1 MAPASEQVAAHFAI
15 GVAMD
20 RWSMSPTAPRP
31 WRLRLVRPASIT
43 SGTLHT
49 PASKSPMSPFAN
61 PGPAVTAATPVS
73 PVASAQPSA
82 ASTAAPS
89 CRVSMILMS
98 SSRLASRNGRMW
110 PPGRAK
116 TVETPRARS
125 VRAINAP
132 PSLRPSAS
140 VRDRSAATSGMASQS
155 IDRARQGARCRSAD
169 RMNALQ
175 DEPAP
180 DVEVATP
187 DMPGGLGTRALRNT
201 VLILVVRV
209 ISRIIALV
217 AVIIIGNY
225 LDPTRFGEMQTAVTY
240 VGLVG
245 TVTDLGFSALYVR
258 EGARHTDQIS
268 RYWNN
273 VASLKVIGAAVGL
286 PLIFAALDFAGLRS
300 LLWPAF
306 AILVLS
312 GYQLLLR
319 NTLYAMQR
327 LTFEIIEI
335 VPETLVVFAL
345 VVIGVH
351 IHADTGFFLWAY
363 ALSYAF
369 ACIYFATV
377 LMVMGVLRPGLQL
390 EPGLLFSWVRVAV
403 PLGITFIIT
412 TVYFKVDV
420 PILQRFRPYSEVGYY
435 TFAYKPFESLLFIPF
450 ALRSVVFP
458 VLSVYHR
465 RSPDRVLPLS
475 EKFFKAL
482 VILGWPI
489 TVGVFLLAPQFNSL
503 FDTSGLYPGAE
514 PALQILALAVV
525 FMFADNTFAATLNAI
540 DKQNVFAFVAM
551 VGLVINVG
559 VNLIVIPRYGY
570 LGASWAVVV
579 TEAALVVVGWIVLRA
594 QLGTIRVVSA
604 SWKAI
609 VAGLVM
615 GVFVYVANPHQSRT
629 LLFVVVIASALIYT
643 AVLLALRI

>member
-1 MAPASEQVAAHFAI
+1 
-15 GVAMD
+15 
-20 RWSMSPTAPRP
+20 MS
-31 WRLRLVRPASIT
+31 
-43 SGTLHT
+43 
-49 PASKSPMSPFAN
+49 
-61 PGPAVTAATPVS
+61 
-73 PVASAQPSA
+73 
-82 ASTAAPS
+82 
-89 CRVSMILMS
+89 
-98 SSRLASRNGRMW
+98 
-110 PPGRAK
+110 
-116 TVETPRARS
+116 
-125 VRAINAP
+125 
-132 PSLRPSAS
+132 
-140 VRDRSAATSGMASQS
+140 
-155 IDRARQGARCRSAD
+155 
-169 RMNALQ
+169 ALQ

-180 DVEVATP
+180 EVGAETP
-187 DMPGGLGTRALRNT
+187 ETPGGLGMRALRNT
-201 VLILVVRV
+201 LLILVVRV
-209 ISRIIALV
+209 VSRIIALI

-225 LDPTRFGEMQTAVTY
+225 LDPTRFGEMQTAITY

-245 TVTDLGFSALYVR
+245 TLTDLGFSALYVR
-258 EGARHTDQIS
+258 EGARHTEELS

-273 VASLKVIGAAVGL
+273 VASLKVVGVAIGL
-286 PLIFAALDFAGLRS
+286 PLLFAALYVAGVRT
-300 LLWPAF
+300 LLWPCF

-327 LTFEIIEI
+327 LTFEILEI

-345 VVIGVH
+345 VLVGVH

-363 ALSYAF
+363 AISYAF
-369 ACIYFATV
+369 ACVYFGTV
-377 LMVMGVLRPGLQL
+377 LIAMGVLKPGLRL
-390 EPGLLFSWVRVAV
+390 EPGLLLSWVRVAI

-465 RSPDRVLPLS
+465 RSPDRVLPLA

-482 VILGWPI
+482 VVLGWPI
-489 TVGVFLLAPQFNSL
+489 TVGVFLLAPQFNTL
-503 FDTSGLYPGAE
+503 LELYPGSE
-514 PALQILALAVV
+514 PALQILALAIV

-540 DKQNVFAFVAM
+540 DKQNVFALVAM

-559 VNLIVIPRYGY
+559 VNLIVIPHYGY

-594 QLGTIRVVSA
+594 QLGTIRVIGT

-615 GVFVYVANPHQSRT
+615 GVFIYVANPHQSRV
-629 LLFVVVIASALIYT
+629 LLFVVVIASALIYC
-643 AVLLALRI
+643 AALLVLRVADREEMSLIRNAIRIRR

>member
-1 MAPASEQVAAHFAI
+1 M
-15 GVAMD
+15 G
-20 RWSMSPTAPRP
+20 
-31 WRLRLVRPASIT
+31 
-43 SGTLHT
+43 
-49 PASKSPMSPFAN
+49 
-61 PGPAVTAATPVS
+61 
-73 PVASAQPSA
+73 
-82 ASTAAPS
+82 
-89 CRVSMILMS
+89 
-98 SSRLASRNGRMW
+98 
-110 PPGRAK
+110 
-116 TVETPRARS
+116 
-125 VRAINAP
+125 
-132 PSLRPSAS
+132 
-140 VRDRSAATSGMASQS
+140 
-155 IDRARQGARCRSAD
+155 
-169 RMNALQ
+169 ALQ
-175 DEPAP
+175 DEAPAP
-180 DVEVATP
+180 GAATP
-187 DMPGGLGTRALRNT
+187 DMPGGLGMRALRNT
-201 VLILVVRV
+201 ILILVVRV

-225 LDPTRFGEMQTAVTY
+225 LEPTRFGEMQTAITY

-245 TVTDLGFSALYVR
+245 TLTDLGFSALYVR
-258 EGARHTDQIS
+258 EGARHTNELA

-273 VASLKVIGAAVGL
+273 VASLKVIGAVVGL
-286 PLIFAALDFAGLRS
+286 PLLFAALYIAGVRS
-300 LLWPAF
+300 LLWPCF

-319 NTLYAMQR
+319 DTLYAMQR

-345 VVIGVH
+345 VLVGVH
-351 IHADTGFFLWAY
+351 VNADTGFFLWAY
-363 ALSYAF
+363 AISYAF
-369 ACIYFATV
+369 ACVYFGTV
-377 LMVMGVLRPGLQL
+377 LIVMGVLRPGLQL
-390 EPGLLFSWVRVAV
+390 EPGLLFAWVRVAV

-465 RSPDRVLPLS
+465 RSPERVLPLA

-503 FDTSGLYPGAE
+503 LNLYAGSE
-514 PALQILALAVV
+514 PALQILALAIV

-579 TEAALVVVGWIVLRA
+579 TEAALVVVGWFVLRA
-594 QLGTIRVVSA
+594 QLGAIRAVST

-609 VAGLVM
+609 VAGVVM
-615 GVFVYVANPHQSRT
+615 GVFIYVANPHQSRV
-629 LLFVVVIASALIYT
+629 LLFVVVVASALIYGV
-643 AVLLALRI
+643 VLLVLRVADAEERSLIRNALRIRR

>member
-1 MAPASEQVAAHFAI
+1 
-15 GVAMD
+15 
-20 RWSMSPTAPRP
+20 MS
-31 WRLRLVRPASIT
+31 
-43 SGTLHT
+43 
-49 PASKSPMSPFAN
+49 
-61 PGPAVTAATPVS
+61 
-73 PVASAQPSA
+73 
-82 ASTAAPS
+82 
-89 CRVSMILMS
+89 
-98 SSRLASRNGRMW
+98 
-110 PPGRAK
+110 
-116 TVETPRARS
+116 
-125 VRAINAP
+125 
-132 PSLRPSAS
+132 
-140 VRDRSAATSGMASQS
+140 
-155 IDRARQGARCRSAD
+155 
-169 RMNALQ
+169 ALQ
-175 DEPAP
+175 DEPPAP
-180 DVEVATP
+180 GAATP
-187 DMPGGLGTRALRNT
+187 DMPGGLGMRALRNT
-201 VLILVVRV
+201 ILILVVRV
-209 ISRIIALV
+209 ISRIVALI
-217 AVIIIGNY
+217 AVIIVGNY
-225 LDPTRFGEMQTAVTY
+225 LDPTRFGEMQTAITY

-245 TVTDLGFSALYVR
+245 TLTDLGFSALYVR
-258 EGARHTDQIS
+258 EGARHTDQLS

-273 VASLKVIGAAVGL
+273 VASLKLLGAAIGL
-286 PLIFAALDFAGLRS
+286 PLLFGALYFAGVRS
-300 LLWPAF
+300 LLWPCF

-319 NTLYAMQR
+319 NSLYALQR

-345 VVIGVH
+345 VLVGVH
-351 IHADTGFFLWAY
+351 IGADTGFFLWAY
-363 ALSYAF
+363 AISYGF
-369 ACIYFATV
+369 ACLYFATV
-377 LMVMGVLRPGLQL
+377 LIAMGVLRPGVRL
-390 EPGLLFSWVRVAV
+390 EPGLLLSWVRVAI

-465 RSPDRVLPLS
+465 RSPDRVLPLA

-489 TVGVFLLAPQFNSL
+489 TVGVFLLAPQFNTL
-503 FDTSGLYPGAE
+503 LQLYPGSE
-514 PALQILALAVV
+514 PALQILALAIV

-594 QLGTIRVVSA
+594 QLGTIKLVA
-604 SWKAI
+604 TSWKAI

-615 GVFVYVANPHQSRT
+615 GGFIYVANPHQSRV
-629 LLFVVVIASALIYT
+629 LLFVVVIASALIYG
-643 AVLLALRI
+643 AALLALRVADREEMSLIRNALRIGR

>member
-1 MAPASEQVAAHFAI
+1 
-15 GVAMD
+15 
-20 RWSMSPTAPRP
+20 MS
-31 WRLRLVRPASIT
+31 
-43 SGTLHT
+43 
-49 PASKSPMSPFAN
+49 
-61 PGPAVTAATPVS
+61 
-73 PVASAQPSA
+73 
-82 ASTAAPS
+82 
-89 CRVSMILMS
+89 
-98 SSRLASRNGRMW
+98 
-110 PPGRAK
+110 
-116 TVETPRARS
+116 
-125 VRAINAP
+125 
-132 PSLRPSAS
+132 
-140 VRDRSAATSGMASQS
+140 
-155 IDRARQGARCRSAD
+155 
-169 RMNALQ
+169 ALQ
-175 DEPAP
+175 DEPPAP
-180 DVEVATP
+180 GASTP
-187 DMPGGLGTRALRNT
+187 DMPGGLGMRALRNT
-201 VLILVVRV
+201 ILILVVRV
-209 ISRIIALV
+209 ISRIIALL

-258 EGARHTDQIS
+258 EGARHTDQIA

-273 VASLKVIGAAVGL
+273 VASLKVVGAVVGL
-286 PLIFAALDFAGLRS
+286 PLIFAALYIAGVRS

-369 ACIYFATV
+369 ACIYFGTV

-390 EPGLLFSWVRVAV
+390 EPGLLLSWVRVAV

-450 ALRSVVFP
+450 ALRSVIFP

-465 RSPDRVLPLS
+465 RSPERVLPLA

-503 FDTSGLYPGAE
+503 LHLYAGSE
-514 PALQILALAVV
+514 PALQILSLAIV

-540 DKQNVFAFVAM
+540 DKQNVFALVAM

-559 VNLIVIPRYGY
+559 VNLVVIPRYGY

-579 TEAALVVVGWIVLRA
+579 TEAALVVVGWFVLRA
-594 QLGTIRVVSA
+594 QLGTIPLLRT
-604 SWKAI
+604 SWKSIA
-609 VAGLVM
+609 AGVVM
-615 GVFVYVANPHQSRT
+615 GAFIYVANPHQNRV
-629 LLFVVVIASALIYT
+629 LLFVVVVASAFIYGAALLVLRVADREEMDLIRN
-643 AVLLALRI
+643 ALRLRR

>member
-1 MAPASEQVAAHFAI
+1 
-15 GVAMD
+15 
-20 RWSMSPTAPRP
+20 MS
-31 WRLRLVRPASIT
+31 
-43 SGTLHT
+43 
-49 PASKSPMSPFAN
+49 
-61 PGPAVTAATPVS
+61 
-73 PVASAQPSA
+73 
-82 ASTAAPS
+82 
-89 CRVSMILMS
+89 
-98 SSRLASRNGRMW
+98 
-110 PPGRAK
+110 
-116 TVETPRARS
+116 
-125 VRAINAP
+125 
-132 PSLRPSAS
+132 
-140 VRDRSAATSGMASQS
+140 
-155 IDRARQGARCRSAD
+155 
-169 RMNALQ
+169 ALQ
-175 DEPAP
+175 DEAAPA
-180 DVEVATP
+180 AGATTP
-187 DMPGGLGTRALRNT
+187 DLPGGLGMRALRNT
-201 VLILVVRV
+201 ILILIVRV

-217 AVIIIGNY
+217 AVIIIGNF
-225 LDPTRFGEMQTAVTY
+225 LEPTRFGEMQTAVTY

-245 TVTDLGFSALYVR
+245 TLTDLGFSALYVR
-258 EGARHTDQIS
+258 EGARHTNELA

-273 VASLKVIGAAVGL
+273 VASLKVVGAAVGL
-286 PLIFAALDFAGLRS
+286 PLIFAALYIAGVRS
-300 LLWPAF
+300 LLWPCF

-319 NTLYAMQR
+319 NTLYALQQ

-335 VPETLVVFAL
+335 IPETLIVFAL
-345 VVIGVH
+345 VLVGVH
-351 IHADTGFFLWAY
+351 IQADTGFFLWAY
-363 ALSYAF
+363 AISYAL
-369 ACIYFATV
+369 ACVYFATV
-377 LMVMGVLRPGLQL
+377 LLVMGVLRPGLQF
-390 EPGLLFSWVRVAV
+390 EPGLLLSWVRVAI

-458 VLSVYHR
+458 VLSLYHR
-465 RSPDRVLPLS
+465 RSPERVLPLA

-489 TVGVFLLAPQFNSL
+489 TVGVFLLAPQFNNL
-503 FDTSGLYPGAE
+503 LNLYSGSE
-514 PALQILALAVV
+514 PALQILSLAIV

-594 QLGTIRVVSA
+594 KLGAIRAVST

-615 GVFVYVANPHQSRT
+615 GVFIYIANPHQSKV
-629 LLFVVVIASALIYT
+629 LLGVVVLASAVIYA
-643 AVLLALRI
+643 AVLLALRVADNEEMRVIRNALRIRR

>member
-1 MAPASEQVAAHFAI
+1 
-15 GVAMD
+15 
-20 RWSMSPTAPRP
+20 MS
-31 WRLRLVRPASIT
+31 
-43 SGTLHT
+43 
-49 PASKSPMSPFAN
+49 
-61 PGPAVTAATPVS
+61 
-73 PVASAQPSA
+73 
-82 ASTAAPS
+82 
-89 CRVSMILMS
+89 
-98 SSRLASRNGRMW
+98 
-110 PPGRAK
+110 
-116 TVETPRARS
+116 
-125 VRAINAP
+125 
-132 PSLRPSAS
+132 
-140 VRDRSAATSGMASQS
+140 
-155 IDRARQGARCRSAD
+155 
-169 RMNALQ
+169 ALQ
-175 DEPAP
+175 DEPPAP
-180 DVEVATP
+180 GASTP
-187 DMPGGLGTRALRNT
+187 DMPGGLGMRALRNT
-201 VLILVVRV
+201 ILILVVRV
-209 ISRIIALV
+209 ISRIIALL

-225 LDPTRFGEMQTAVTY
+225 LDPSRFGEMQTAVTY

-258 EGARHTDQIS
+258 EGARHTDQIA

-273 VASLKVIGAAVGL
+273 VASLKVVGVVVGL
-286 PLIFAALDFAGLRS
+286 PLIFAALYIAGVRS
-300 LLWPAF
+300 LLWPSF

-369 ACIYFATV
+369 ACIYFGTV

-390 EPGLLFSWVRVAV
+390 EPGLLLSWVRVAV

-450 ALRSVVFP
+450 ALRSVIFP

-465 RSPDRVLPLS
+465 RSPERVLPLA

-503 FDTSGLYPGAE
+503 LHLYAGSE
-514 PALQILALAVV
+514 PALQILALAIV

-559 VNLIVIPRYGY
+559 VNLVVIPRYGY

-579 TEAALVVVGWIVLRA
+579 TEAALVVVGWFVLRA
-594 QLGTIRVVSA
+594 QLGTIPLLRT
-604 SWKAI
+604 SWKSIA
-609 VAGLVM
+609 AGVVM
-615 GVFVYVANPHQSRT
+615 GAFIYVANPHQNRV
-629 LLFVVVIASALIYT
+629 LLFVVVVASAFIYGAALLVLRVADREEMDLIRN
-643 AVLLALRI
+643 ALRLRR

>member
-1 MAPASEQVAAHFAI
+1 
-15 GVAMD
+15 
-20 RWSMSPTAPRP
+20 MS
-31 WRLRLVRPASIT
+31 
-43 SGTLHT
+43 
-49 PASKSPMSPFAN
+49 
-61 PGPAVTAATPVS
+61 
-73 PVASAQPSA
+73 
-82 ASTAAPS
+82 
-89 CRVSMILMS
+89 
-98 SSRLASRNGRMW
+98 
-110 PPGRAK
+110 
-116 TVETPRARS
+116 
-125 VRAINAP
+125 
-132 PSLRPSAS
+132 
-140 VRDRSAATSGMASQS
+140 
-155 IDRARQGARCRSAD
+155 
-169 RMNALQ
+169 ALQ
-175 DEPAP
+175 DEASSPGAT
-180 DVEVATP
+180 TP
-187 DMPGGLGTRALRNT
+187 DMPGGLGMRALRNT
-201 VLILVVRV
+201 ILILVVRV
-209 ISRIIALV
+209 ISRIIALI

-258 EGARHTDQIS
+258 EGARHTDQLS

-273 VASLKVIGAAVGL
+273 VASLKVVGSAIGL
-286 PLIFAALDFAGLRS
+286 PLIFAAFYIAGVRS

-363 ALSYAF
+363 AISYAF
-369 ACIYFATV
+369 ACVYFGIV
-377 LMVMGVLRPGLQL
+377 LITMGVLRPGLQF

-465 RSPDRVLPLS
+465 RSPERVLPLA

-489 TVGVFLLAPQFNSL
+489 SVGVFLLAPQFNSL
-503 FDTSGLYPGAE
+503 LHLYPGSE
-514 PALQILALAVV
+514 PALQILALAIV

-559 VNLIVIPRYGY
+559 VNLVVIPRYGY

-579 TEAALVVVGWIVLRA
+579 TEAALVVVGWLVLRA
-594 QLGTIRVVSA
+594 QLGTIHLVRA
-604 SWKAI
+604 SWKAV
-609 VAGLVM
+609 VAGLLM
-615 GVFVYVANPHQSRT
+615 GLFIYVANPHQSRV
-629 LLFVVVIASALIYT
+629 LLFVIVVASALIYG
-643 AVLLALRI
+643 AVLLVLRVADREEISVIRNALRLRG

>member
-1 MAPASEQVAAHFAI
+1 
-15 GVAMD
+15 
-20 RWSMSPTAPRP
+20 
-31 WRLRLVRPASIT
+31 
-43 SGTLHT
+43 
-49 PASKSPMSPFAN
+49 
-61 PGPAVTAATPVS
+61 
-73 PVASAQPSA
+73 
-82 ASTAAPS
+82 
-89 CRVSMILMS
+89 
-98 SSRLASRNGRMW
+98 
-110 PPGRAK
+110 
-116 TVETPRARS
+116 
-125 VRAINAP
+125 
-132 PSLRPSAS
+132 
-140 VRDRSAATSGMASQS
+140 
-155 IDRARQGARCRSAD
+155 
-169 RMNALQ
+169 
-175 DEPAP
+175 
-180 DVEVATP
+180 
-187 DMPGGLGTRALRNT
+187 MPGGLGMRALRNT
-201 VLILVVRV
+201 ILILVARV

-258 EGARHTDQIS
+258 EGARHNDQLA

-273 VASLKVIGAAVGL
+273 VASLKLLGAAIGL
-286 PLIFAALDFAGLRS
+286 PLILAALYFAAVPS

-319 NTLYAMQR
+319 NTLYALQR

-363 ALSYAF
+363 AISYAV
-369 ACIYFATV
+369 ATVYFATV
-377 LMVMGVLRPGLQL
+377 LICMGVLRPGLRL
-390 EPGLLFSWVRVAV
+390 EPRLLLSWVRVAV

-420 PILQRFRPYSEVGYY
+420 PILQRFRPYAEVGYY

-482 VILGWPI
+482 VVLGWPI

-503 FDTSGLYPGAE
+503 LRLYPGSE
-514 PALQILALAVV
+514 PALQILALAIV

-559 VNLIVIPRYGY
+559 VNLVVIPRYGY

-579 TEAALVVVGWIVLRA
+579 TEAALVVVGWLVLRA
-594 QLGTIRVVSA
+594 QLGTIRLVST
-604 SWKAI
+604 SWKAL

-615 GVFVYVANPHQSRT
+615 GGFIYVANPHESRP
-629 LLFVVVIASALIYT
+629 LLFVVVVASALIYGV
-643 AVLLALRI
+643 ALLVLRVADNEEMSLIRNALRLRR

>member
-1 MAPASEQVAAHFAI
+1 
-15 GVAMD
+15 
-20 RWSMSPTAPRP
+20 
-31 WRLRLVRPASIT
+31 
-43 SGTLHT
+43 
-49 PASKSPMSPFAN
+49 
-61 PGPAVTAATPVS
+61 
-73 PVASAQPSA
+73 
-82 ASTAAPS
+82 
-89 CRVSMILMS
+89 
-98 SSRLASRNGRMW
+98 
-110 PPGRAK
+110 
-116 TVETPRARS
+116 
-125 VRAINAP
+125 
-132 PSLRPSAS
+132 
-140 VRDRSAATSGMASQS
+140 
-155 IDRARQGARCRSAD
+155 
-169 RMNALQ
+169 LQ
-175 DEPAP
+175 DEAPAP
-180 DVEVATP
+180 GAMTP
-187 DMPGGLGTRALRNT
+187 DMPGGLGMRALRNT
-201 VLILVVRV
+201 ILILVVRV
-209 ISRIIALV
+209 ISRIIALI

-225 LDPTRFGEMQTAVTY
+225 LDPTRFGEMQTAITY
-240 VGLVG
+240 VGLAG

-258 EGARHTDQIS
+258 EGARHTDQLS

-273 VASLKVIGAAVGL
+273 VASLKLLGAAIGL
-286 PLIFAALDFAGLRS
+286 PLLFAALDFAGLRS

-351 IHADTGFFLWAY
+351 INADTGFFLWAY
-363 ALSYAF
+363 AISYAF
-369 ACIYFATV
+369 ACVYFATV
-377 LMVMGVLRPGLQL
+377 LIAMGVLRPGVRF
-390 EPGLLFSWVRVAV
+390 EPGLLLSWVRVAI

-465 RSPDRVLPLS
+465 RSPERVLPLA

-489 TVGVFLLAPQFNSL
+489 SVGVFLLAPQFNSL
-503 FDTSGLYPGAE
+503 LHLYPGSE
-514 PALQILALAVV
+514 PALQILALAIV

-540 DKQNVFAFVAM
+540 DKQNVFALVAM

-559 VNLIVIPRYGY
+559 VNLVVIPRYGY
-570 LGASWAVVV
+570 LGASWAVVA
-579 TEAALVVVGWIVLRA
+579 TEAALVVVGWLVLRA
-594 QLGTIRVVSA
+594 QLGTIPLLRT
-604 SWKAI
+604 SWKAV

-615 GVFVYVANPHQSRT
+615 GVFIYVANPHQNRV
-629 LLFVVVIASALIYT
+629 LLFVIVVASAVIYG
-643 AVLLALRI
+643 AMLLVLRVADREEMSIIRSALRLGR

>member
-1 MAPASEQVAAHFAI
+1 
-15 GVAMD
+15 
-20 RWSMSPTAPRP
+20 
-31 WRLRLVRPASIT
+31 
-43 SGTLHT
+43 
-49 PASKSPMSPFAN
+49 
-61 PGPAVTAATPVS
+61 
-73 PVASAQPSA
+73 
-82 ASTAAPS
+82 
-89 CRVSMILMS
+89 
-98 SSRLASRNGRMW
+98 
-110 PPGRAK
+110 
-116 TVETPRARS
+116 
-125 VRAINAP
+125 
-132 PSLRPSAS
+132 
-140 VRDRSAATSGMASQS
+140 
-155 IDRARQGARCRSAD
+155 
-169 RMNALQ
+169 
-175 DEPAP
+175 
-180 DVEVATP
+180 
-187 DMPGGLGTRALRNT
+187 
-201 VLILVVRV
+201 
-209 ISRIIALV
+209 
-217 AVIIIGNY
+217 
-225 LDPTRFGEMQTAVTY
+225 MQTAVTY

-258 EGARHTDQIS
+258 EGARHTDQLS

-273 VASLKVIGAAVGL
+273 VASLKVVGTAIGL
-286 PLIFAALDFAGLRS
+286 PLIFAALYVAGVRS
-300 LLWPAF
+300 LLWPSF

-319 NTLYAMQR
+319 NTLYALQR

-363 ALSYAF
+363 AISYAF
-369 ACIYFATV
+369 ACVYFGTV
-377 LMVMGVLRPGLQL
+377 LIAMGVLRPGLEF
-390 EPGLLFSWVRVAV
+390 EPGLLLSWVRVAI

-465 RSPDRVLPLS
+465 RSPERVLPLA

-503 FDTSGLYPGAE
+503 LHLYPGSE
-514 PALQILALAVV
+514 PALQILALAIV

-540 DKQNVFAFVAM
+540 DKQNVFALVAM

-559 VNLIVIPRYGY
+559 VNLVVIPHYGY

-579 TEAALVVVGWIVLRA
+579 TEAALVVVGWLVLRA
-594 QLGTIRVVSA
+594 QLGTIPLVST
-604 SWKAI
+604 SWKAL

-615 GVFVYVANPHQSRT
+615 GAFIYIANPHQNRV
-629 LLFVVVIASALIYT
+629 LLFVVVVASALIYGV
-643 AVLLALRI
+643 VLLALRVADSEELSVIRNALRPGR

>member
-1 MAPASEQVAAHFAI
+1 M
-15 GVAMD
+15 GV
-20 RWSMSPTAPRP
+20 
-31 WRLRLVRPASIT
+31 
-43 SGTLHT
+43 
-49 PASKSPMSPFAN
+49 
-61 PGPAVTAATPVS
+61 
-73 PVASAQPSA
+73 
-82 ASTAAPS
+82 
-89 CRVSMILMS
+89 
-98 SSRLASRNGRMW
+98 
-110 PPGRAK
+110 
-116 TVETPRARS
+116 
-125 VRAINAP
+125 
-132 PSLRPSAS
+132 
-140 VRDRSAATSGMASQS
+140 
-155 IDRARQGARCRSAD
+155 
-169 RMNALQ
+169 LQ
-175 DEPAP
+175 DEPPAP
-180 DVEVATP
+180 GAVTP
-187 DMPGGLGTRALRNT
+187 DIPGGLGMRALRNT
-201 VLILVVRV
+201 VLILMVRV
-209 ISRIIALV
+209 ISRIVALI

-258 EGARHTDQIS
+258 EGARHTDQLS

-273 VASLKVIGAAVGL
+273 VASLKVVGVAIGL
-286 PLIFAALDFAGLRS
+286 PLIFAALDIAGVRS
-300 LLWPAF
+300 LLWPSF

-345 VVIGVH
+345 VVIGAH

-363 ALSYAF
+363 AISYAF
-369 ACIYFATV
+369 ACVYFGVVLIAT
-377 LMVMGVLRPGLQL
+377 GVLRPGLQF
-390 EPGLLFSWVRVAV
+390 EPGLLLQWVRVAI

-458 VLSVYHR
+458 VLSVFHR
-465 RSPDRVLPLS
+465 RSPERVLPLA

-503 FDTSGLYPGAE
+503 LHLYAGSE
-514 PALQILALAVV
+514 PALQILALAIV

-559 VNLIVIPRYGY
+559 VNLLVIPRYGY

-579 TEAALVVVGWIVLRA
+579 TEAALVVVGWLVLRA
-594 QLGTIRVVSA
+594 QLGTIPLVST
-604 SWKAI
+604 SWKAL

-615 GVFVYVANPHQSRT
+615 GVFVYIANPHQNRV
-629 LLFVVVIASALIYT
+629 LLFVVVVAAALIYG
-643 AVLLALRI
+643 AVLLALRVADREEISVIRSALRLGR

>member
-1 MAPASEQVAAHFAI
+1 
-15 GVAMD
+15 
-20 RWSMSPTAPRP
+20 MS
-31 WRLRLVRPASIT
+31 
-43 SGTLHT
+43 
-49 PASKSPMSPFAN
+49 
-61 PGPAVTAATPVS
+61 
-73 PVASAQPSA
+73 
-82 ASTAAPS
+82 
-89 CRVSMILMS
+89 
-98 SSRLASRNGRMW
+98 
-110 PPGRAK
+110 
-116 TVETPRARS
+116 
-125 VRAINAP
+125 
-132 PSLRPSAS
+132 
-140 VRDRSAATSGMASQS
+140 
-155 IDRARQGARCRSAD
+155 
-169 RMNALQ
+169 ALQ
-175 DEPAP
+175 DEPPAP
-180 DVEVATP
+180 GASTP
-187 DMPGGLGTRALRNT
+187 DMPGGLGMRALRNT
-201 VLILVVRV
+201 ILILAVRV
-209 ISRIIALV
+209 ISRIIALL

-258 EGARHTDQIS
+258 EGARHTDEIA

-273 VASLKVIGAAVGL
+273 VASLKVIGAVVGL
-286 PLIFAALDFAGLRS
+286 PLIFAALYIAGVRS
-300 LLWPAF
+300 LLWPSF

-363 ALSYAF
+363 ALSYAL

-377 LMVMGVLRPGLQL
+377 LMVMGVLRPGPQL
-390 EPGLLFSWVRVAV
+390 EPGLLLSWVRVAV

-450 ALRSVVFP
+450 ALRSVIFP

-465 RSPDRVLPLS
+465 RSPERVLPLA

-489 TVGVFLLAPQFNSL
+489 TVGIFLLAPQFNSL
-503 FDTSGLYPGAE
+503 LHLYAGSE
-514 PALQILALAVV
+514 PALQILALAIV

-540 DKQNVFAFVAM
+540 DKQNVFALVAM

-559 VNLIVIPRYGY
+559 VNLVVIPRYGY

-579 TEAALVVVGWIVLRA
+579 TEAALVLVGWFVLRA
-594 QLGTIRVVSA
+594 QLGAIPLVRT

-609 VAGLVM
+609 IAGVIM
-615 GVFVYVANPHQSRT
+615 GAFIYVANPHGNRV
-629 LLFVVVIASALIYT
+629 LLFVIIVASALVY
-643 AVLLALRI
+643 AAALLVLRVADREEMDLIRNALRLRR

>member
-1 MAPASEQVAAHFAI
+1 
-15 GVAMD
+15 
-20 RWSMSPTAPRP
+20 MSP
-31 WRLRLVRPASIT
+31 
-43 SGTLHT
+43 
-49 PASKSPMSPFAN
+49 
-61 PGPAVTAATPVS
+61 
-73 PVASAQPSA
+73 
-82 ASTAAPS
+82 
-89 CRVSMILMS
+89 
-98 SSRLASRNGRMW
+98 
-110 PPGRAK
+110 
-116 TVETPRARS
+116 
-125 VRAINAP
+125 
-132 PSLRPSAS
+132 
-140 VRDRSAATSGMASQS
+140 
-155 IDRARQGARCRSAD
+155 
-169 RMNALQ
+169 LQ
-175 DEPAP
+175 DEAAP
-180 DVEVATP
+180 GTGTITP
-187 DMPGGLGTRALRNT
+187 DLPGGLGMRALRNT
-201 VLILVVRV
+201 ILILIVRV
-209 ISRIIALV
+209 ISRIVALV
-217 AVIIIGNY
+217 AVIIVGNY
-225 LDPTRFGEMQTAVTY
+225 LDPTRFGEMQTAITY

-245 TVTDLGFSALYVR
+245 TLTDLGFSALYVR
-258 EGARHTDQIS
+258 EGARHTNELS

-286 PLIFAALDFAGLRS
+286 PLIFAALYIAGVRS
-300 LLWPAF
+300 LLWPSF

-335 VPETLVVFAL
+335 VPETIVVLVL

-351 IHADTGFFLWAY
+351 IHADTGFFLWIY
-363 ALSYAF
+363 AISYAF
-369 ACIYFATV
+369 ACVYFGVV
-377 LMVMGVLRPGLQL
+377 LISMGVLRPGLRL
-390 EPGLLFSWVRVAV
+390 EPGLLMSWVRVAI

-465 RSPDRVLPLS
+465 RSPERVLPLS

-503 FDTSGLYPGAE
+503 LQLYPGSE
-514 PALQILALAVV
+514 PALQILSLAIV

-540 DKQNVFAFVAM
+540 DKQNVFALVAM

-579 TEAALVVVGWIVLRA
+579 TEAALVLVGWIVLRA
-594 QLGTIRVVSA
+594 QLGTIPLFA
-604 SWKAI
+604 NSWKAI
-609 VAGLVM
+609 VAGVVM
-615 GVFVYVANPHQSRT
+615 GLFIYVANPHGSRV
-629 LLFVVVIASALIYT
+629 LLFVVVVASAVIYGGT
-643 AVLLALRI
+643 LLALRVADREEMRIIRNAVRIRR

>member
-1 MAPASEQVAAHFAI
+1 M
-15 GVAMD
+15 GD
-20 RWSMSPTAPRP
+20 
-31 WRLRLVRPASIT
+31 
-43 SGTLHT
+43 
-49 PASKSPMSPFAN
+49 
-61 PGPAVTAATPVS
+61 
-73 PVASAQPSA
+73 
-82 ASTAAPS
+82 
-89 CRVSMILMS
+89 
-98 SSRLASRNGRMW
+98 
-110 PPGRAK
+110 
-116 TVETPRARS
+116 
-125 VRAINAP
+125 
-132 PSLRPSAS
+132 
-140 VRDRSAATSGMASQS
+140 
-155 IDRARQGARCRSAD
+155 
-169 RMNALQ
+169 LQ

-187 DMPGGLGTRALRNT
+187 DEPGGLGMRALRNT
-201 VLILVVRV
+201 ILILVVRV
-209 ISRIIALV
+209 VSRIIALV

-225 LDPTRFGEMQTAVTY
+225 LDPTRFGEMQTAITY

-245 TVTDLGFSALYVR
+245 TLTDLGFSALYVR
-258 EGARHTDQIS
+258 EGARHTDEIA

-273 VASLKVIGAAVGL
+273 VASLKVVGAAIGL
-286 PLIFAALDFAGLRS
+286 PLIFAALYFAGVQS
-300 LLWPAF
+300 LLWPCF

-319 NTLYAMQR
+319 NTLYALQR

-345 VVIGVH
+345 VLIGVH

-363 ALSYAF
+363 AISYAA
-369 ACIYFATV
+369 ACVYFGAV
-377 LMVMGVLRPGLQL
+377 LISMGVLRPGVAF
-390 EPGLLFSWVRVAV
+390 EPKLLLRWVRIAI
-403 PLGITFIIT
+403 PFGITFIIT

-420 PILQRFRPYSEVGYY
+420 PILQRFRPYSEVGDY
-435 TFAYKPFESLLFIPF
+435 TFAYKPFEALLFVPF

-458 VLSVYHR
+458 VLAVYHR
-465 RSPDRVLPLS
+465 RSPTRVLPLA

-503 FDTSGLYPGAE
+503 LELYPGSE
-514 PALQILALAVV
+514 PALQILALAIV

-540 DKQNVFAFVAM
+540 DKQDVFAFVAM

-579 TEAALVVVGWIVLRA
+579 TEAALVIVGWFVLRA
-594 QLGTIRVVSA
+594 QLGAIRAVST

-615 GVFVYVANPHQSRT
+615 GAFIYVANPHQSRV
-629 LLFVVVIASALIYT
+629 LLFVVVVASALIYF
-643 AVLLALRI
+643 AVLLVLRVADREELSLIRNAIRVRR